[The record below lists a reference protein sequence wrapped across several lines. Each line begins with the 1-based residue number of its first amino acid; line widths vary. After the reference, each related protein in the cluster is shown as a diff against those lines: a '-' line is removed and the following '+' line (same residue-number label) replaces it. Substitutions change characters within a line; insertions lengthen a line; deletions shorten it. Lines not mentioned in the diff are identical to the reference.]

1 LAGGRSTRFGSDK
14 LAATYRGAPLLHHA
28 VGRLAEVCEEMVVV
42 LGAAAEP
49 AMPRG
54 VRVRFARDRRRG
66 EGPLAGLAAGLAI
79 VVTDR
84 ALVAAGDMPDLVPEV
99 LRKLIGVAASTA
111 AAAVALGE
119 GDRFR
124 PVPCVVRTSIALE
137 HAERLLSAGER
148 RLGAVLDA
156 LGPEVIDE
164 RTWTAL
170 DPQRRSL
177 RDVDEVSDLVE
188 GGPPP
193 G

>member
-1 LAGGRSTRFGSDK
+1 VLAGGRSIRFGSDK

-28 VGRLAEVCEEMVVV
+28 VSRLAEVCEEIVVV
-42 LGAAAEP
+42 LGGDEEP
-49 AMPRG
+49 EMPRG
-54 VRVRFARDRRRG
+54 VRVRFTRDRRQG

-79 VVTDR
+79 VATDR
-84 ALVAAGDMPDLVPEV
+84 ALVAAGDMPDLVPDV
-99 LRKLIGVAASTA
+99 LRELVGVAGTTDA
-111 AAAVALGE
+111 AALGE

-137 HAERLLSAGER
+137 QAERLLSAGER

-170 DPQRRSL
+170 DPERRSL

-188 GGPPP
+188 PGLPP